1 MYICEVICLQIALD
15 MSRVPKYEYSSFR
28 TFLSGEHHI
37 SRVCPESVLLIVFS
51 GVLRFEEAG
60 KEIEVSAGEYYIQ
73 RAGLVQTGI
82 RKSDLPKYYYIH
94 FSDAS
99 YQKCDGLGIKGLA
112 NTDELMPLLT
122 RLDKAYIQGAPTVI
136 LEELFLRILA
146 KLYLSSQKGGEET
159 PAELCARYIEEN
171 ITKKL
176 KVSDIAA
183 RLGYTDDYLIRSFR
197 KYYNMT
203 PYDYL
208 ITLRISAA
216 KQLLLTTN
224 RSVATIAAE
233 CGWSDTASFHKAFV
247 ARNDL
252 PPAAW
257 RRKHRTKNTANT

>member
-1 MYICEVICLQIALD
+1 MQVALD
-15 MSRVPKYEYSSFR
+15 MSAVPKYEYSSFR
-28 TFLSGEHHI
+28 SFFKDEHHI
-37 SRVCPESVLLIVFS
+37 SRICPESVLLIVFS
-51 GVLRFEEAG
+51 GILRFEEDG
-60 KEIEVSAGEYYIQ
+60 KEVEVAAGEYYIQ

-94 FSDAS
+94 FTGAS
-99 YQKCDGLGIKGLA
+99 YEKMEGLDIKGLA
-112 NTDELMPLLT
+112 NTDELMPIIT
-122 RLDKAYIQGAPTVI
+122 RLDKAYIQGAPLVV

-146 KLYLSSQKGGEET
+146 KLHISSQKGGEES
-159 PAELCARYIEEN
+159 PAEKCARYIEEN
-171 ITKKL
+171 ITEKF
-176 KVSDIAA
+176 KVSDIASE
-183 RLGYTDDYLIRSFR
+183 LGYTDDYLIRSFR

-208 ITLRISAA
+208 ISLRISSA

-247 ARNDL
+247 ARNSM

-257 RRKHRTKNTANT
+257 RRKHRAKTDKM